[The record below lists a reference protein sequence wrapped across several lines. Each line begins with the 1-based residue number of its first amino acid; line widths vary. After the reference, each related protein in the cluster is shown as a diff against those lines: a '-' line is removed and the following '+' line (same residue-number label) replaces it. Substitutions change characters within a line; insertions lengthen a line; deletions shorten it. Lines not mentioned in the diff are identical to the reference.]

1 MIKAPQSGQTAIA
14 ATLIASKLWS
24 LIWKTLLMCCG
35 KSYSLHH
42 TGNWLDALARGQAF
56 LTRLDMI
63 YLEMDESK

>member
-35 KSYSLHH
+35 KSYSLQMKTTLV
-42 TGNWLDALARGQAF
+42 TGLMPWHVDR
-56 LTRLDMI
+56 R
-63 YLEMDESK
+63 S